1 MREVAI
7 IGAGELGGTL
17 AHVLARRRL
26 VRAITIVDDTGHA
39 AAGKALDIAQAAP
52 IEGFATQISGSTDV
66 SAAAGA
72 SVLVIADR
80 FGGGEIQGD
89 DGLMV
94 LRRLAQMAR
103 GAVVLCAG
111 AAQRDL
117 VARGVRD
124 AGFDRGRLFGS
135 APEALAAAA
144 RALVAL
150 TLNGSPRD
158 VALTVIGVPPAHIVI
173 PWQDAACAGVSLARQ
188 IDEPTRRRLDV
199 TIGALWPPGP
209 YALASAAVKVI
220 EVIEGRSRQ
229 LASCFTAPDRGA
241 AARART
247 AALPVRL
254 DRSGIVEVVLPP
266 LSVVEQVALDNAMM
280 L

>member
-7 IGAGELGGTL
+7 IGAGELGGVL
-17 AHVLARRRL
+17 AHVLARRQL
-26 VRAITIVDDTGHA
+26 VRTITIVDDTGHV
-39 AAGKALDIAQAAP
+39 AAGKALDIGQAAA
-52 IEGFATQISGSTDV
+52 IEGFATQISGSIDV
-66 SAAAGA
+66 SATTGA
-72 SVLVIADR
+72 SIVVIADR
-80 FGGGEIQGD
+80 VGGGEIQGD

-94 LRRLAQMAR
+94 LRRLAHTASS
-103 GAVVLCAG
+103 AVVLCAG

-124 AGFDRGRLFGS
+124 AAIHRSRLFGS
-135 APEALAAAA
+135 APEALVTAG

-150 TLNGSPRD
+150 TLNRSPRD
-158 VALTVIGVPPAHIVI
+158 VALTVLGLPPAHIVI
-173 PWQDAACAGVSLARQ
+173 PWQDAACAGVSLLRQ
-188 IDEPTRRRLDV
+188 IDEPTRRGLDV
-199 TIGALWPPGP
+199 KIGALWPPGP

-220 EVIEGRSRQ
+220 EVMEGRSRQ
-229 LASCFTAPDRGA
+229 LASCFVAPEKAA
-241 AARART
+241 AARVRT

-254 DRSGIVEVVLPP
+254 DPSGIVEVVLPP